1 MFFYLGP
8 DPVLKTP
15 IHSPLPWLKVGAEG
29 AHLSLT
35 LGMVVV
41 MALYSKLKTLK
52 NSLSLIFYHKSL
64 VV

>member
-41 MALYSKLKTLK
+41 MA
-52 NSLSLIFYHKSL
+52 I
-64 VV
+64 VQ